1 MYNLD
6 TGHEFFTCP
15 TALTSGFGYRTSK
28 VYNVF
33 LLFLPIRYDMQDML
47 VNVLRI
53 LKPRKTCNL
62 SKHSNP
68 CCVSC
73 WGLKFIMDN
82 SYWLRSKSSLQ
93 GGIIDLSKK
102 YWWGKNRNNGES
114 NTWNQLFIWHEIAC
128 VFFPIN
134 DIFFWYIYIFRFHH
148 WLLYQVF
155 WLYLLAFEYGQSTKH
170 MKL

>member
-6 TGHEFFTCP
+6 TGHENFTCP
-15 TALTSGFGYRTSK
+15 TALTIGFGYRTSK

-33 LLFLPIRYDMQDML
+33 LLFLRIRYDMQDML

-73 WGLKFIMDN
+73 WELKFIMDN

-93 GGIIDLSKK
+93 GVLLIGPRNIDGERTGIMENWILEIS
-102 YWWGKNRNNGES
+102 Y
-114 NTWNQLFIWHEIAC
+114 LFGMKLL
-128 VFFPIN
+128 VFF
-134 DIFFWYIYIFRFHH
+134 F
-148 WLLYQVF
+148 L
-155 WLYLLAFEYGQSTKH
+155 
-170 MKL
+170 